1 MKERTSKRWE
11 ELFSAAVDLLQDCER
26 QWDSTNVSARESIQI
41 KSDQSI
47 SYELFEGLV
56 YSGGL
61 VVLANFECRFAVTV
75 VFIWRFTD
83 KELLRGCGKS

>member
-41 KSDQSI
+41 KSD
-47 SYELFEGLV
+47 
-56 YSGGL
+56 
-61 VVLANFECRFAVTV
+61 
-75 VFIWRFTD
+75 
-83 KELLRGCGKS
+83 